1 MGTLIKLIVFV
12 KTTML
17 AIRLKRV
24 GRKGQPLYRVVIS
37 DKTRDMY
44 GDHLEI
50 LGTYNP
56 HNKVANLKADRINYW
71 LSVGATSS
79 ATVHNLLVKEKV
91 INSKKVKAVAISSR
105 RQKVLAAKKAEVKPE
120 SKEAEATA

>member
-1 MGTLIKLIVFV
+1 
-12 KTTML
+12 ML